1 MRLVCRPPSIHQSH
15 LVCSWLDFFW
25 MMSNG
30 GVMTNAVIG
39 CDDGLHHDRFN
50 LQESKWDGLLY
61 IRSADAV
68 LPYGIT
74 IFPYTFHYDAT
85 GFLCYVYNEIDGSST
100 PWGLYNGLVPVVHL
114 PPSLVK
120 STEIERDTVYR
131 AVCRDNTGID
141 LTVHCRGDDGD
152 QFFFPYEHTTDVR
165 STFRPPPR
173 RQCQLVALLARAH
186 SDGDWRTFRRW
197 INRLRVCPSGHTLRL
212 IHYNPKNHVL
222 IPYLDKADR
231 NPVHMNWYTKMTEIL
246 NKLGVI
252 ESYRRFC
259 CDDNHTTIIP
269 SEC

>member
-1 MRLVCRPPSIHQSH
+1 
-15 LVCSWLDFFW
+15 
-25 MMSNG
+25 
-30 GVMTNAVIG
+30 MTTAVIG

-50 LQESKWDGLLY
+50 LQESEWDGLLY

-100 PWGLYNGLVPVVHL
+100 PLGLYDGLVPVVYL

-131 AVCRDNTGID
+131 AVCRENTGID

-152 QFFFPYEHTTDVR
+152 QFFFPYEYTTDVR
-165 STFRPPPR
+165 STSRSPPR
-173 RQCQLVALLARAH
+173 RQCELVAVLARAH

-197 INRLRVCPSGHTLRL
+197 INRRSHPTSHPLQPRELSKEAMMAAVARRSGRAPDVMQSVAAGPEPVLMPGAPDMELRYCSTSRAQELLGLAHPSRQWSKTG
-212 IHYNPKNHVL
+212 
-222 IPYLDKADR
+222 KAETVAKAR
-231 NPVHMNWYTKMTEIL
+231 
-246 NKLGVI
+246 
-252 ESYRRFC
+252 
-259 CDDNHTTIIP
+259 
-269 SEC
+269 